1 MGENSCQ
8 DSVPKLQ
15 KHVYP
20 NLAFSETDLCHH
32 FLYKMS
38 GSWYLSSQCRDTT
51 SNRIFFYKSQVWGHK
66 EKKDSFLKT
75 LFCWARCQD
84 NWKRS
89 LWSFSIQN
97 NRVLVP
103 LEPVQGHHF
112 KPNFFYKLQT
122 WGHKG
127 KQKSLWENPFCCAR
141 CQDNWKNS
149 CDHFLY
155 KISGFWYL
163 SSHCRGHNLKPNIW
177 RHKGKQTH
185 FEQTYSVGDL
195 PKKTSFNKFI
205 FQFIC
210 ARARTQ
216 GKIKVKFRYW
226 LNTKNLILLS

>member
-38 GSWYLSSQCRDTT
+38 GSCYLSSQCRDTT
-51 SNRIFFYKSQVWGHK
+51 SNRIFFYKSQGWGHK

-103 LEPVQGHHF
+103 LEPGQGHHF
-112 KPNFFYKLQT
+112 KPNFFYKLQV

-127 KQKSLWENPFCCAR
+127 KQKYLWENPFCCAR
-141 CQDNWKNS
+141 CQDNWKKSLWSFSLQNKRV
-149 CDHFLY
+149 LVP
-155 KISGFWYL
+155 L
-163 SSHCRGHNLKPNIW
+163 EPLQGHHLKPNIW

-185 FEQTYSVGDL
+185 FEKTYSVGDL
-195 PKKTSFNKFI
+195 PKKNPSTSLFFSS
-205 FQFIC
+205 FL
-210 ARARTQ
+210 RASADPR
-216 GKIKVKFRYW
+216 KIKVKF
-226 LNTKNLILLS
+226 